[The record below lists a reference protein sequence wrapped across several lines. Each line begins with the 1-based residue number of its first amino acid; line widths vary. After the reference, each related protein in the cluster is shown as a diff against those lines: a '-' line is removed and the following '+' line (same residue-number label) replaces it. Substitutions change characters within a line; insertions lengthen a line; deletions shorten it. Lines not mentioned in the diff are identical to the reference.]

1 MHNLKVGNLT
11 RFLSTFFFHIALT
24 RPLPREK
31 APFPACKRSVNKIS
45 LSLGRSRDVQW
56 VEGDVG
62 VTVTNSSAAG
72 HLTGNGLYL
81 NGRACVLAKGVL

>member
-11 RFLSTFFFHIALT
+11 RFLSNFFSYCSHEAT
-24 RPLPREK
+24 AAGK
-31 APFPACKRSVNKIS
+31 SPFPTCKRSVNKIS
-45 LSLGRSRDVQW
+45 LSLGRSGDVQW